1 MGGRQHGSGAAD
13 PRGAGDGGEGAD
25 RSEIRAEAVHL
36 KSQIPN
42 LRHQRDVIRVEL
54 VGLMNEVST
63 LRRER
68 NELAETTTQLG
79 NRVRDL
85 RQNRQELEGLRS
97 EIQVLRREKS
107 RLDKELLA
115 VLRQQTAEDSAST
128 PTTYQRFHDS

>member
-1 MGGRQHGSGAAD
+1 MAGREHGSGGAD
-13 PRGAGDGGEGAD
+13 PRGAGGGREGAD
-25 RSEIRAEAVHL
+25 RSEIRAEAAHL

-54 VGLMNEVST
+54 VGLMNEVAT

-68 NELAETTTQLG
+68 NDLAETTTKLG

-107 RLDKELLA
+107 RLDQELLA
-115 VLRQQTAEDSAST
+115 VLRQQTVEDSAST

>member
-1 MGGRQHGSGAAD
+1 MGRRQHGSGGAD
-13 PRGAGDGGEGAD
+13 PRPGGGWEGAD
-25 RSEIRAEAVHL
+25 RSEIRAEAAHL

-68 NELAETTTQLG
+68 NELAETATKLG

-115 VLRQQTAEDSAST
+115 VLRQQTVEDPPST